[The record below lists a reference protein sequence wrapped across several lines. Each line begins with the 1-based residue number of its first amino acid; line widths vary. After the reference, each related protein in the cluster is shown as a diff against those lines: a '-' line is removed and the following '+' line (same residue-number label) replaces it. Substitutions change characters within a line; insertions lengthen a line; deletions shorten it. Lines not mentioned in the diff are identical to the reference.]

1 MKRKIVFSVLF
12 ILIALAGCHRSEIK
26 SSAISG
32 SCCTNRIPED
42 KAAQKVMGTWK
53 WIETTYFSENQGQL
67 LKTPLN
73 TGKKLTYT
81 FDRDS
86 LIISSEGSVTD
97 KIRYEIGMLKDITNF
112 PQDTTLIIRLTD
124 SRNQK
129 RISLLHFCGD
139 NLVLVN
145 SYNNLGGNIMLKR
158 EG

>member
-1 MKRKIVFSVLF
+1 MNRKIAFSLLC
-12 ILIALAGCHRSEIK
+12 ILITVSACQRNEPE
-26 SSAISG
+26 SSAIKKD
-32 SCCTNRIPED
+32 CCTNRIPED
-42 KAAQKVMGTWK
+42 KAATKVMGTWN
-53 WIETTYFSENQGQL
+53 WIETTYFSETQGKL

-97 KIRYEIGMLKDITNF
+97 RVRYEIGMLRDITRF
-112 PQDTTLIIRLTD
+112 PQDTTLIIRLSD
-124 SRNQK
+124 SRDQK

-139 NLVLVN
+139 NIILVN

-158 EG
+158 VG

>member
-1 MKRKIVFSVLF
+1 MNRKISFLLLC
-12 ILIALAGCHRSEIK
+12 ILITMAACQRNEPE
-26 SSAISG
+26 SSAFKND
-32 SCCTNRIPED
+32 CCTNNIPED
-42 KAAQKVMGTWK
+42 KAAKEVMGSWK
-53 WIETTYFSENQGQL
+53 WIETTYFSENQGKL

-81 FDRDS
+81 FNSDS
-86 LIISSEGSVTD
+86 LIISSEGTVTD
-97 KIRYEIGMLKDITNF
+97 KVRYEIGMLKDITRF

-124 SRNQK
+124 SRNQN

-139 NLVLVN
+139 NIILVN